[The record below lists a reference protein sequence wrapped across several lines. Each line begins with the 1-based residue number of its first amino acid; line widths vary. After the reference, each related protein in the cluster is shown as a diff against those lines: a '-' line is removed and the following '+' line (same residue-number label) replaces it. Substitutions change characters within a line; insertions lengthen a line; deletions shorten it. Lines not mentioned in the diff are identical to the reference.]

1 MKILTSDI
9 EPDRVNRA
17 AEKSKILFSYADLGI
32 LQNQGFIV
40 KKLEMRQYVET
51 FDARLGEYS
60 LLTILIET
68 DRGILEMKYDEGF
81 RGEAAIDSAVTM
93 IVQHIGLTAII
104 NRALIEL
111 ERQLSKQSL

>member
-1 MKILTSDI
+1 
-9 EPDRVNRA
+9 
-17 AEKSKILFSYADLGI
+17 
-32 LQNQGFIV
+32 
-40 KKLEMRQYVET
+40 
-51 FDARLGEYS
+51 
-60 LLTILIET
+60 
-68 DRGILEMKYDEGF
+68 MKYDEGF